1 MKRIAPIIL
10 ALGLAVWMTPAS
22 LAAQDMRQIQIE
34 ARQAREALAQKAA
47 AEKKA
52 AEAAA
57 AESRARILADR
68 QRLENAVKKQKA
80 RMRRLEEAIAA
91 LSAEA
96 GALER
101 QEAELTEK
109 LSETDAVVRELV
121 GVVRIN
127 AKDIDALVSQNLQT
141 AFLDED
147 TDFLQ
152 AIASQ
157 SRFPDMDAL
166 ERMADLLETAIQ
178 TSGEVT
184 VRRGAII
191 DRSGR
196 PAEAEILAIGNF
208 TAAYRL
214 GEEIGYLSYAPAG
227 RQLFALSHLPS
238 GRIQRRIAAYLD
250 GESDTVPMDISR
262 GAALRQLTH
271 ALSLWQQI
279 PKGGPIV
286 WPILAVLALG
296 GLIVVERVTHLLRHR
311 TNADALM
318 QRIEGLM
325 RERRDIDRATVF
337 QGLDGKPVAR
347 VLRAG
352 LACCRKRREE
362 LENALQ
368 EAILKEIPPM
378 ERFLSTL
385 GLLAAIAPLLGLLG
399 TVTGMIDTFHVITLH
414 GTGDPRMMS
423 GGISEALVTTML
435 GLTVAIPLMLAHT
448 LLSRTVENRISQ
460 MEEKAVA
467 LVNLVDRYG
476 GGETSPLTLEENEIR
491 GDSTHTVA

>member
-227 RQLFALSHLPS
+227 RQLFALSHLPP